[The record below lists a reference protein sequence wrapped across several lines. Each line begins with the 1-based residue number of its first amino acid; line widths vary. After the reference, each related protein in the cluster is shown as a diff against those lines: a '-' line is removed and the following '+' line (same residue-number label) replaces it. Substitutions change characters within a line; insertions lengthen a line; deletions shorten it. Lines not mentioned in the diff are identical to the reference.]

1 MVKTPFAG
9 VSVCLLAEGEEEPGR
24 CGRTASLLIVPGMPK
39 AWSEIEAHARS
50 RCSQQEGRQWHLL
63 EASS

>member
-9 VSVCLLAEGEEEPGR
+9 VSVCLLAEGEEEHSQ
-24 CGRTASLLIVPGMPK
+24 CGCCASLLIVPDMPK
-39 AWSEIEAHARS
+39 VWSEIGAHARS
-50 RCSQQEGRQWHLL
+50 RCSQQEGRQGRLL